1 MIGAALPR
9 PPWAVAAL
17 AAILAITA
25 AWWSLALWPL
35 GAGAPEWV
43 VVTREIC
50 FGASPTGL
58 PHAGGWLLLIGEP
71 IGMFAVLY
79 VVWGDDLRAGLAR
92 LHRGLPGRLATGVVV
107 LLSVSGLFAAARR
120 VASASGVGA
129 AGSFSISTP
138 LPRRGAEPAAA
149 LALID
154 QHGALTRLADF
165 RGNWVMVTFAFGHCE
180 DICPVIVQH
189 ARNARRDE
197 GAEHISLLVVTL
209 DPWRDTPDRLA
220 SIATTWELD
229 PADRV
234 LSGSVE
240 EVNAAL
246 DAWRIPRQRDLTTG
260 DVMHGSTIVLVDP
273 AGREAWRL
281 DGAPQRVREAL
292 GIVMRESPTPPARS
306 AR

>member
-1 MIGAALPR
+1 MTGTAMPR
-9 PPWAVAAL
+9 PPWAVVAL

-25 AWWSLALWPL
+25 GWWSLALWPL
-35 GAGAPEWV
+35 GAGAPEWI

-50 FGASPTGL
+50 FGASHTGL

-92 LHRGLPGRLATGVVV
+92 LHRGLPGRLATGLVV
-107 LLSVSGLFAAARR
+107 LLAVSGIFAAARR
-120 VASASGVGA
+120 VASAAGVGA
-129 AGSFSISTP
+129 AESFSISTP
-138 LPRRGAEPAAA
+138 LPRRGAVAAA
-149 LALID
+149 PLALTD
-154 QHGALTRLADF
+154 QHGAPTRLADF

-197 GAEHISLLVVTL
+197 GAAHIPLLVVTL

-220 SIATTWELD
+220 SIAAAWELD
-229 PADRV
+229 STDRV

-240 EVNAAL
+240 DVNAAL

-273 AGREAWRL
+273 EGREAWRL

-292 GIVMRESPTPPARS
+292 GIVMSESPRTD
-306 AR
+306 